1 MIDPSRFR
9 PPGKYSR
16 AFEWRVSVPQPSS
29 LKNDLGGLSLLSGS
43 DLPDILEDFL
53 DISRRRKSNRTA
65 ISKLQMSM
73 LQEIVFH
80 EAVVKR
86 HKQRLEELKSSSV
99 RDKEGS
105 EAEIEAIN
113 RNLFMFRTYANAIR
127 SIGDGI
133 AWRALDYDRAV
144 TRLMAEHATK
154 QQVMSEGLIGEL
166 LEWSIHFDKGS
177 GIAILN
183 SLTNCLAVG
192 DVTVVKDDGSA
203 EIVEVKSSNTKSR
216 RKIRQKQKMREIVTL
231 LSSGSG
237 DAGDKDVSIEI
248 LPIEPE
254 SGLDR
259 IGALLSEAEV
269 HGWASDKISNC
280 LYVEC
285 FDLGKMPPFEAI
297 KADVENAREKLIG
310 RWSQQGDFVID
321 FNSLDLIAFS
331 PNRAPFSIFPFPNRI
346 CIDLLIGRKCYIAYL
361 NQNAVAREFEYRGW
375 TVVKTPEQLVAEG
388 RTDES
393 LLIEKG
399 RFHAAVPPADYM
411 RMQMEAL
418 RVQTVISAFEAKF
431 KEGPRAS
438 SGFLLHLYEGERLL
452 WN

>member
-1 MIDPSRFR
+1 MVDPSRLR

-16 AFEWRVSVPQPSS
+16 AFGWRVSTPQSSS
-29 LKNDLGGLSLLSGS
+29 LKSDLGGLSLLSRS

-65 ISKLQMSM
+65 ISKLQLSM
-73 LQEIVFH
+73 LQEIVFY
-80 EAVVKR
+80 EAVIKR
-86 HKQRLEELKSSSV
+86 YKQRLEELKSSSIKDTEESDPEVEALNRDLFVV
-99 RDKEGS
+99 RV
-105 EAEIEAIN
+105 
-113 RNLFMFRTYANAIR
+113 YANAIR

-154 QQVMSEGLIGEL
+154 QQVMSEGLTREL
-166 LEWSIHFDKGS
+166 LEWSIHFDNGS

-203 EIVEVKSSNTKSR
+203 EIVEVKSSSAKSR
-216 RKIRQKQKMREIVTL
+216 RKVRQKQKMREIVTL
-231 LSSGSG
+231 LSSGAG
-237 DAGDKDVSIEI
+237 DAGYKDVSIEI

-254 SGLDR
+254 SGLSR

-269 HGWASDKISNC
+269 RGWASDKISNC

-285 FDLGKMPPFEAI
+285 FDFEKITSFDAI
-297 KADVENAREKLIG
+297 KVDIESAKDKLIG
-310 RWSQQGDFVID
+310 DWSEQGDFVLD
-321 FNSLDLIAFS
+321 MNSLDLIAFS
-331 PNRAPFSIFPFPNRI
+331 PNCAPFSIFPFPNRT
-346 CIDLLIGRKCYIAYL
+346 CIDLLIGKKCYIAHL

-393 LLIEKG
+393 LLIQKG

-418 RVQTVISAFEAKF
+418 RVRTVISAFETKF
-431 KEGPRAS
+431 REGPQAS
-438 SGFLLHLYEGERLL
+438 SGLLLHLYEGERLL
-452 WN
+452 WD

>member
-1 MIDPSRFR
+1 
-9 PPGKYSR
+9 
-16 AFEWRVSVPQPSS
+16 
-29 LKNDLGGLSLLSGS
+29 
-43 DLPDILEDFL
+43 
-53 DISRRRKSNRTA
+53 
-65 ISKLQMSM
+65 M
-73 LQEIVFH
+73 LQEIVFQ

-86 HKQRLEELKSSSV
+86 YKQRLQELGNSSSTLGTEES
-99 RDKEGS
+99 K
-105 EAEIEAIN
+105 AEIEAIN
-113 RNLFMFRTYANAIR
+113 RNLFMFRVYANAIR

-154 QQVMSEGLIGEL
+154 QQIMSEGLMGEL

-177 GIAILN
+177 GTAILN

-203 EIVEVKSSNTKSR
+203 EIVEVKSSRAKSR

-231 LSSGSG
+231 LSSGAG

-254 SGLDR
+254 SGLNR
-259 IGALLSEAEV
+259 IGALLSEAGIR
-269 HGWASDKISNC
+269 GWASDKISNC

-285 FDLGKMPPFEAI
+285 FDFEKMPSFDAI
-297 KADVENAREKLIG
+297 KVDVENVREKLIG
-310 RWSQQGDFVID
+310 AWNQKGDFVLD
-321 FNSLDLIAFS
+321 MNSLDLIAFS
-331 PNRAPFSIFPFPNRI
+331 PNCAPFSIFPFSNRI
-346 CIDLLIGRKCYIAYL
+346 CIDLLVGRKCYIAYL
-361 NQNAVAREFEYRGW
+361 NQNAIAREFEYRGW
-375 TVVKTPEQLVAEG
+375 TVVKTPEQLIAEG

-411 RMQMEAL
+411 RMHMEAL
-418 RVQTVISAFEAKF
+418 RVQTVISAFETKF
-431 KEGPRAS
+431 KEGPQAS
-438 SGFLLHLYEGERLL
+438 SGFLLHLYEGEHLL